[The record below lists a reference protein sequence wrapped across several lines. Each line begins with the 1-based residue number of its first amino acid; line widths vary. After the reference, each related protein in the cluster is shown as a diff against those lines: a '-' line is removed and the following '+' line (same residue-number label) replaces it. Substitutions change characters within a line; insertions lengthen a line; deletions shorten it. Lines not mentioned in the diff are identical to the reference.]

1 MLNYAVIIQYLT
13 QQLNIPNVRIAE
25 WLNLDPSIIS
35 NIKNNKRKM
44 QKTFPMMFFTETSFA
59 KPKSELIFK
68 VFTAFTH
75 TFRTRTAR
83 MK

>member
-13 QQLNIPNVRIAE
+13 QSTEYPNVRIAE

-44 QKTFPMMFFTETSFA
+44 QKDISMMFFTETSFA
-59 KPKSELIFK
+59 KPKSELFSKCSQPLHIPSGQGLLE
-68 VFTAFTH
+68 
-75 TFRTRTAR
+75 
-83 MK
+83 

>member
-35 NIKNNKRKM
+35 NIKTINEKCKRH
-44 QKTFPMMFFTETSFA
+44 F
-59 KPKSELIFK
+59 L
-68 VFTAFTH
+68 
-75 TFRTRTAR
+75 
-83 MK
+83 

>member
-44 QKTFPMMFFTETSFA
+44 QKTIPMMFFTETSFA